1 MAKIIVLNAPPHS
14 GKDTIGNLVK
24 DESPVPLRMM
34 SFKAPMFDI
43 ALAMLGP
50 VKYRQFLEAYNDRGQ
65 KEKEQDFLNGKS
77 PRQFMIWISEDVI
90 KPRFGNGYFGK
101 RFAEDAELNDIPVI
115 CTDGGFPDE
124 IIELIRGGHEVKLCR
139 LHREGYTF
147 EGDSRDYIRISSAT
161 NNVSGYCEYDY
172 YLTDGDPMVT
182 VNEIMRDHLIR
193 ERIREAL

>member
-1 MAKIIVLNAPPHS
+1 
-14 GKDTIGNLVK
+14 
-24 DESPVPLRMM
+24 
-34 SFKAPMFDI
+34 
-43 ALAMLGP
+43 
-50 VKYRQFLEAYNDRGQ
+50 
-65 KEKEQDFLNGKS
+65 
-77 PRQFMIWISEDVI
+77 MIWISEDVI

-101 RFAEDAELNDIPVI
+101 RFAEDAEVNDIPVI

-182 VNEIMRDHLIR
+182 VKEIMRDHLIK